1 MSNLLNQSGRNI
13 LFLINYRRLSSFNNN
28 RTKSGILSIINN
40 EEIGVWSE
48 QNWSE
53 LAKQFNKTA
62 DFPLPGQTGV
72 IVEEH
77 KKGLK
82 KVLIQKDQQKDSLVQ
97 ENLSF
102 LLNRPLPIESQAIK
116 LREACGAFYYKEKM
130 ENSLLNLDALNLK
143 KSYFELKAFKCPVS
157 LVKDFQNYFR
167 LNSINESSLTVLT
180 ISFKTEN
187 DMATWNEQVD
197 NEREVLIK
205 KFVDT
210 AQELCGVFER
220 EGCWADFIDP
230 SSGRPYKA
238 PFTHATFYETDE
250 RYRKLGF
257 EIIDY
262 GCCKVI
268 SHHLWG
274 TKTYV
279 GCLLTTATPESPVIK
294 ALSDKFNVQ

>member
-1 MSNLLNQSGRNI
+1 MSSLLNQSSRNV
-13 LFLINYRRLSSFNNN
+13 LLLINCRKLSSFN
-28 RTKSGILSIINN
+28 RTRSGIFSILNN
-40 EEIGVWSE
+40 EVNIWSE

-53 LAKQFNKTA
+53 LAKQINKTS

-72 IVEEH
+72 FVEEQRE
-77 KKGLK
+77 KNLK
-82 KVLIQKDQQKDSLVQ
+82 LFKSSENNSVNK
-97 ENLSF
+97 ENLSY
-102 LLNRPLPIESQAIK
+102 LLNRPLPIDNQANK
-116 LREACGAFYYKEKM
+116 LREACGAFYLKEKM
-130 ENSLLNLDALNLK
+130 ENSLLNLDALGVK
-143 KSYFELKAFKCPVS
+143 KNHFELKAVKCPLS
-157 LVKDFQNYFR
+157 LAKDFQNYFR
-167 LNSINESSLTVLT
+167 SNSIDELSLTVLT

-187 DMATWNEQVD
+187 DMATWNDLVD

-210 AQELCGVFER
+210 AQELCSVFEK

-230 SSGRPYKA
+230 SSGRPFKSPYS
-238 PFTHATFYETDE
+238 HATFYESDE

-268 SHHLWG
+268 SHHSWG

-279 GCLLTTATPESPVIK
+279 GCLLTTASPDSQIVK
-294 ALSDKFNVQ
+294 ALTDKFNIE